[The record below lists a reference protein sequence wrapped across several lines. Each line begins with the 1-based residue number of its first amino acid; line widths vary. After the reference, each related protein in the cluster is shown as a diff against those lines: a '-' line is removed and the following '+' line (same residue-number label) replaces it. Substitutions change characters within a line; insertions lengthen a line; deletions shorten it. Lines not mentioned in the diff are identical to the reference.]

1 MAEASAATARQVIYS
16 SYVVP
21 QEVLVLEEGDA
32 TTGQL
37 KKYAIET
44 GCGRTFGGKGTVPI
58 TADQWGESWTSM
70 QHAQQYWEQ
79 YSSFWEDSM
88 EIWNNVGITISGATP
103 LVLTSAGVDTTVV
116 EFLYIKNLGT
126 DSDQGL
132 KVSLDDG
139 YNYKILIPPQGSI
152 ALRGDGTTLQME
164 DVKVDRVTSNT
175 TIEFIIAHTP
185 A

>member
-37 KKYAIET
+37 KKYAME
-44 GCGRTFGGKGTVPI
+44 GGAGRTYGGKGIVST

-88 EIWNNVGITISGATP
+88 EVWDNVGVTISAATS

-116 EFLYIKNLGT
+116 KFLYIRNLGT
-126 DSDQGL
+126 DSDQSL
-132 KVSLDDG
+132 KVSIDDG
-139 YNYKILIPPQGSI
+139 SNYKILIPPQGSI

-164 DVKVDRVTSNT
+164 DVKVDKVTSNT
-175 TIEFIIAHTP
+175 TIEFIIAK
-185 A
+185 